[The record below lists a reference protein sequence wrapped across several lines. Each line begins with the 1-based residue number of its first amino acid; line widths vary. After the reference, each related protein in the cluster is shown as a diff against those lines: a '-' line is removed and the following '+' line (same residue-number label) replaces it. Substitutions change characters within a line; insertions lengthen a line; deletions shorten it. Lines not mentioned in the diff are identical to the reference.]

1 LAKCTEINNQGMVV
15 RVGKV
20 LSLMLTRRAGKD
32 GKWVDGWLRK
42 REAPDLDSTQQ
53 TRPATA
59 ELCQSSP
66 SGENARSWILQYWQC
81 VAHNLQMIMD
91 GQGRDSVR
99 RTVNYHHWA
108 KRWGRDEFA
117 PGFPMWT
124 LAGPLPSP
132 GSLSFST
139 G

>member
-1 LAKCTEINNQGMVV
+1 MMV

-53 TRPATA
+53 TRPP
-59 ELCQSSP
+59 QSSVSLVRP
-66 SGENARSWILQYWQC
+66 EKTHEAGYCKYWQC

-91 GQGRDSVR
+91 GQGMDSVR
-99 RTVNYHHWA
+99 RTVNHHQT
-108 KRWGRDEFA
+108 GRDEFA
-117 PGFPMWT
+117 PGRFPCGPWPGPFRA
-124 LAGPLPSP
+124 LVACHLVQAGGL
-132 GSLSFST
+132 G
-139 G
+139 